1 MSKISNDNNNVLIEL
16 SPILSDD
23 FGILCNLK
31 VESELLNLD
40 YKNVSEN
47 DRYMTHENIRY
58 FKKEIKN
65 LNNLAKFNEDD
76 LILAIYPID
85 MFFTMDVFKIDDAF
99 LSVSLRLPVGVYTNS
114 KVAGYN
120 IGLDFHVSLESL
132 ASFCRHFLS
141 EGPPLSAQESF

>member
-58 FKKEIKN
+58 FKKK
-65 LNNLAKFNEDD
+65 L
-76 LILAIYPID
+76 
-85 MFFTMDVFKIDDAF
+85 KI
-99 LSVSLRLPVGVYTNS
+99 
-114 KVAGYN
+114 
-120 IGLDFHVSLESL
+120 
-132 ASFCRHFLS
+132 
-141 EGPPLSAQESF
+141 

>member
-1 MSKISNDNNNVLIEL
+1 MSKIINVKINVLIEL

-132 ASFCRHFLS
+132 ASFCRDFIS
-141 EGPPLSAQESF
+141 ECNNLYEQ